1 MTRHKRSTR
10 GVGPRHYG
18 EGVTRLTAAQARR
31 LALAAQGFDRAHPA
45 VVGTRHLT
53 ALLERLQVLQLDS
66 VNVFARSHYLP
77 VFARLGAYDP
87 AALDALIFARRGR
100 YTEYWAHEAAIIR
113 SDDWPLWH
121 WKRAALRERY
131 PQKYAW
137 LRENTAMLDWLLAEL
152 AAKGPMTVSD
162 VEHEGATERR
172 GPWWGWSD
180 VKEGLEFL
188 FAFGDVVSG
197 GRRGFSR
204 VYALPEQ
211 VGLAALHDVAVPR
224 VEAQRELVLR
234 SVRALGV
241 GTVADIAD
249 YHRLKI
255 APTQDALRALLAAGE
270 VEQVEVEGWA
280 RASSA
285 GATGAGPTD
294 AGSAG
299 AGLTRAGSAGARG
312 AGLTRAGS
320 AGAPGAGRPLAAFM
334 VPGTRIPR
342 RIETTALLS
351 PFDPVV
357 WNRDRALRLF
367 GFHYRIEIYT
377 PAPKRQYGYY
387 TLPVL
392 VDDTLAGRIDLKSDR
407 QAGVLRVQ
415 SAWVEPGASA
425 STSEFAARVAPLL
438 RQASAWQGLGEVVVT
453 EPLWGDAAAEVRA
466 ALSAAQ

>member
-1 MTRHKRSTR
+1 M
-10 GVGPRHYG
+10 
-18 EGVTRLTAAQARR
+18 TRLTAAQARR

-113 SDDWPLWH
+113 RDDWPLWH
-121 WKRAALRERY
+121 WKREALREKFTQRD
-131 PQKYAW
+131 AW
-137 LRENTAMLDWLLAEL
+137 LRDNTVMLDWLLTEL
-152 AAKGPMTVSD
+152 ADKGPLTVSD
-162 VEHEGATERR
+162 VEHDATERR

-180 VKEGLEFL
+180 VKLGLEYL

-211 VGLAALHDVAVPR
+211 VGLAAVHDVAVPR

-285 GATGAGPTD
+285 GATRAGPTD
-294 AGSAG
+294 AGSA
-299 AGLTRAGSAGARG
+299 G

-334 VPGTRIPR
+334 LPGTRIPR

-377 PAPKRQYGYY
+377 PALKRQYGYY